1 MTIWFIYTVF
11 CWQALSSFKLR
22 LLWIV
27 PWTLLYEHV
36 FWYIC
41 THTIGYISSSGT
53 TGMVH
58 IPLLLIYFL
67 LYFWPS
73 IRDHFLFA
81 WIPFRIGLLGQK
93 FSLFL
98 SFTSKRYFSWVK
110 FRVGSY
116 FLSAHWVCHHWV
128 IFFFSILFYFFWEV
142 IYLLLL

>member
-1 MTIWFIYTVF
+1 MYSTYFPYCFWDSLICCILPKHLHGCKVYVTIWFIYTVF

-53 TGMVH
+53 TGMAH

-81 WIPFRIGLLGQK
+81 WIPFRIGLLGQILSLLK
-93 FSLFL
+93 FHF
-98 SFTSKRYFSWVK
+98 
-110 FRVGSY
+110 
-116 FLSAHWVCHHWV
+116 
-128 IFFFSILFYFFWEV
+128 
-142 IYLLLL
+142 